1 MRAKNALN
9 CYNVTGPETSGPF
22 FASRIQLLANNLDY
36 LSHRMPPMQGFFTYL
51 PLALLSAL
59 LVLAGTGSGTNFSD
73 DIAAEAEVKAFSS
86 IDNASLA
93 VYAGQNALQSGRYD
107 EAVEHFTKAVEEDPT
122 WMAAWYLKAYSLVR
136 LNRTEE
142 ALVAVD
148 QALLLDPKDRDS
160 NNLKADILE
169 SLDRRD
175 EAARYRTLAGTLS
188 VTVQPTSP
196 VTAETTTK
204 APISPFFGLSSI
216 LIAACLIRIRE
227 R

>member
-1 MRAKNALN
+1 
-9 CYNVTGPETSGPF
+9 
-22 FASRIQLLANNLDY
+22 
-36 LSHRMPPMQGFFTYL
+36 MQGFFTYL

-59 LVLAGTGSGTNFSD
+59 MVLAGTGSGANFSD

-86 IDNASLA
+86 VDNASLA